1 MKIGSSEGNPR
12 HHAANIRRMLTEVID
27 HVREDVGKVAEP
39 KMQVLLETTAEV
51 LIGLRTAYDHYE
63 SKAEPAMA

>member
-1 MKIGSSEGNPR
+1 MKIRSNYTDPR

-27 HVREDVGKVAEP
+27 HAREDVGKIAEP

-51 LIGLRTAYDHYE
+51 LIGLRTAYEHYE